1 MDASKRSSIGRFTR
15 FLRLT
20 TQEFVKERKNVAL
33 FLLGIVIAVFHQT
46 RQFSENL
53 HEIAA
58 TSIIFSSAVTETLQ
72 VYVLTHFPNT
82 FWIFDWVVSLLYVF
96 GFLFVMAVLIITMI
110 TTGREAWRYGLALL
124 ACWIVQISLQMLFP
138 VLVPIRVNKDIR
150 PIRKEIWPWSE
161 KMMGLKYGGI
171 PSGHFGYSIFG
182 VLLTKRIQYR
192 RMNAIYVFY
201 TLIVPLLVLYLGEH
215 YIVDLVVSLILFP
228 AIYFATLRVIEHFIG
243 KAKYPTVFEL
253 VQMSEQ

>member
-1 MDASKRSSIGRFTR
+1 MGVSKRSSIERFTR
-15 FLRLT
+15 LLRIT

-53 HEIAA
+53 FEIAEN
-58 TSIIFSSAVTETLQ
+58 SIIFSSAVTETLQ
-72 VYVLTHFPNT
+72 VYVITHFPNT
-82 FWIFDWVVSLLYVF
+82 FWIFDWVVSLLYIF
-96 GFLFVMAVLIITMI
+96 GFLFVMVFLILTMI

-124 ACWIVQISLQMLFP
+124 ACWIVQISLQILFP
-138 VLVPIRVNKDIR
+138 VLVPIRVNKNIR

-171 PSGHFGYSIFG
+171 PSGHFGYPIFG
-182 VLLTKRIQYR
+182 VLMTRQIQYR
-192 RMNAIYVFY
+192 KMNAIYVFY
-201 TLIVPLLVLYLGEH
+201 TLIIPLIVIYLGEH
-215 YIVDLVVSLILFP
+215 YIVDLVASLILFP
-228 AIYFATLRVIEHFIG
+228 AIYFATLRVIEHFVG

-253 VQMSEQ
+253 SQMSEH